1 MPAVAWECAVQDSA
15 LLPKMPLMSLSDI
28 HLSSQHWNG
37 QGRCHS
43 SGPSQLSAMCPLP
56 RPSDRYWSLLWI
68 FRGKFTNFP
77 WIIFSFLCEASLQ
90 MKGVRNTPNCLVTFV
105 LNNCIHK
112 EAPLSATARWN
123 CWNPPAIWYHTSSL
137 TLLPGWLQLC
147 SWAVVSTQHTKKWG
161 ARELS
166 PEALQPCSTLIYKTQ
181 REFTGRWGRGPRR
194 TWSTERSPGRP
205 SSSRKWWHIEVTS

>member
-15 LLPKMPLMSLSDI
+15 LLPKMPLMNLSDI

-56 RPSDRYWSLLWI
+56 RSSDRYWSLLWI

-77 WIIFSFLCEASLQ
+77 WSIFSFLREASLQ
-90 MKGVRNTPNCLVTFV
+90 MKGVRNTPNRLVTFV
-105 LNNCIHK
+105 LNNRIHK

-137 TLLPGWLQLC
+137 TLLPRWLQLC

-166 PEALQPCSTLIYKTQ
+166 PEALQPCSTLIYKIQ
-181 REFTGRWGRGPRR
+181 REFTGRWGRGPRI
-194 TWSTERSPGRP
+194 TLKHWKITGET
-205 SSSRKWWHIEVTS
+205 IFF